1 MSVEPWMLAW
11 PRRAMMPPPGRPM
24 LPSRS
29 CRIAA
34 VRTTSA
40 CGVCGKTSIRD
51 ICVLP
56 RAALAADPARF
67 EAAVLA
73 SLPDRLRDAQR
84 VVSRTGGLHAAGLFT
99 AEGDL
104 IAVRQD
110 VGRHN
115 AVDKIGGGGLLT

>member
-40 CGVCGKTSIRD
+40 CGVCGKTSIQD
-51 ICVLP
+51 VCVLP

-67 EAAVLA
+67 EAALLA
-73 SLPDRLRDAQR
+73 SLPDRLRYAQR
-84 VVSRTGGLHAAGLFT
+84 GVSPTGGLHAAGLFT
-99 AEGDL
+99 AEGGPL
-104 IAVRQD
+104 ASPEYLRN
-110 VGRHN
+110 HN
-115 AVDKIGGGGLLT
+115 AVDNG